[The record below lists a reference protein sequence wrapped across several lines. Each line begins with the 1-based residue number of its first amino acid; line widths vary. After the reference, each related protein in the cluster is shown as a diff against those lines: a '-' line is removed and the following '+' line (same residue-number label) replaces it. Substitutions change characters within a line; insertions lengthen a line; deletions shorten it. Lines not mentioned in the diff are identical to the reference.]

1 MLTCEF
7 ISALMPPLSEFD
19 AKKMLYF
26 ANRDKRRLDKL
37 CRRFPSDVVDAI
49 TALNEHVKM
58 RIVRWLYIHRMNA
71 QGKGHLI
78 DKSIKVDSSAT
89 NLSFIIDVFKK
100 LSAQDLSKIC
110 KYYELFRKDYARI
123 YLVDSAKIRRSFVER
138 KIGNLCHT
146 KCANRRFDVKRLKD
160 QIAVNQSH
168 RYLTVAK
175 FSYQT
180 LNNYLMH
187 MEISSMFAPYN
198 PKKEIIEKYLGDE
211 MCELFRRINEMIYY
225 HCNKNVCTIFNRCVK
240 YMYKCGYTGLVE
252 MLEAECVDYFR
263 GDDSMYEE
271 FIDRTY
277 MDTVKCT
284 TIAISAELWMKYI
297 SRFWLLKR
305 NIRNKLLNTM
315 RGL

>member
-1 MLTCEF
+1 MMACDF
-7 ISALMPPLSEFD
+7 IGATMPALSEFD

-37 CRRFPSDVVDAI
+37 CRGFPSDVVDAI
-49 TALNEHVKM
+49 IALNEHVEM
-58 RIVRWLYIHRMNA
+58 RIVRYLYIHRMNA
-71 QGKGHLI
+71 QGEGHLI
-78 DKSIKVDSSAT
+78 DPSIKVDSSAT

-198 PKKEIIEKYLGDE
+198 PKKEIIEKYLCDE
-211 MCELFRRINEMIYY
+211 MCELFRRINEIIYY

-240 YMYKCGYTGLVE
+240 YMYRCGYAGLIE
-252 MLEAECVDYFR
+252 MLEAECIDYFR

-271 FIDRTY
+271 FIGRTY
-277 MDTVKCT
+277 MDVVKFT
-284 TIAISAELWMKYI
+284 TITISAELWVKYI
-297 SRFWLLKR
+297 SRFWSLKR
-305 NIRNKLLNTM
+305 SIRQKLQNTM